1 MERIDRLNA
10 IGMKLIGASEELKTF
25 TKEIAKG
32 CDEIAF
38 GTYRGQLNITTA
50 DEIEIKLSE
59 AKFRIEYIQKLLDKL
74 RNESGIEITEQMAFD
89 EEEE

>member
-10 IGMKLIGASEELKTF
+10 LGMKLIGASEELKTF
-25 TKEIAKG
+25 TKEITKG

-38 GTYRGQLNITTA
+38 GTYRGQLNITAA

-59 AKFRIEYIQKLLDKL
+59 AKFRIGYIQNLLDKL
-74 RNESGIEITEQMAFD
+74 RNESGIEITEQMTFD